1 VNIVSPGQEATV
13 TVTNTF
19 VEPGTAA
26 AAGAPAAAVEGEPR
40 FTG

>member
-1 VNIVSPGQEATV
+1 VTV

-19 VEPGTAA
+19 VDPGTAVA
-26 AAGAPAAAVEGEPR
+26 VPGAPAAAEPR